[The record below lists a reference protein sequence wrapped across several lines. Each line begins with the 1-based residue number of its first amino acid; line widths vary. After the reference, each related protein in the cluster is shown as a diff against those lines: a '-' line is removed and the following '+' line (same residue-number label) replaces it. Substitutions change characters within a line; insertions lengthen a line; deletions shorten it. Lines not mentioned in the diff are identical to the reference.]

1 MRRTE
6 RSWGRITDTRGFA
19 VVRLLGCP
27 LCRAEVLQVDRQPIL
42 RHYSSPGRACDAS
55 HKTMEQAQAIRRLR
69 LRAHP

>member
-1 MRRTE
+1 M
-6 RSWGRITDTRGFA
+6 
-19 VVRLLGCP
+19 VRLLGCP